1 MVPVA
6 LRSAWSAVVRHKLR
20 SALTVLGIFIGT
32 ASVVLVVALSTGA
45 SAQVSGQVDA
55 LGTNVLFI
63 FPQPSQSSGVRGKS
77 IGRLTE
83 NDALAIARDAPA
95 VKGTAPY
102 LETRGQLVADKKNV
116 QTVII
121 GSTLNYFA
129 IRGFSV
135 SRGELWTEQD
145 ERLKTRV
152 CLIGPTV
159 ADGLFGNVDP
169 IGRTVR
175 IGRHAFRVVG
185 LLARRGT
192 SPFGEDEDDR
202 VMLPIGSF
210 RGRVQ
215 PTSPGRVDFI
225 LASAQTP
232 EATGRAS
239 KQVTEIIRQR
249 HRLAL
254 DRDNDFVVR
263 TQAEFKEKQ
272 EAITKMLSL
281 LLLGVAAVS
290 LVVGG
295 IGVMNVMLVS
305 VAERIAEI
313 GLRLAVG
320 APRAAIR
327 NQFLLEALLL
337 SLLGGLL
344 GLAAGGGVV
353 FALAKAL
360 SWPTTI
366 TPSMVALALGTSSVV
381 GVGFGYWPAHS
392 ASNLDPI
399 TAMRRDA

>member
-1 MVPVA
+1 MA
-6 LRSAWSAVVRHKLR
+6 LRSAWLAVLRHKLR

-32 ASVVLVVALSTGA
+32 ASVVLVIALSSGA

-63 FPQPSQSSGVRGKS
+63 FPQASQSSGVRGKS

-83 NDALAIARDAPA
+83 NDALAIAREAPSIQS
-95 VKGTAPY
+95 TAPY
-102 LETRGQLVADKKNV
+102 LETRSQVIADKKNA
-116 QTVII
+116 QTVFI
-121 GSTLNYFA
+121 GSTLNYFK
-129 IRGFSV
+129 IRGFSL
-135 SRGELWTEQD
+135 SHGELWTLQD
-145 ERLKTRV
+145 EHIKARV
-152 CLIGPTV
+152 CLLGPTV
-159 ADGLFGNVDP
+159 ADTLFGPADP
-169 IGRTVR
+169 VGRTVR
-175 IGRHAFRVVG
+175 IGRHAFRVIG

-202 VMLPIGSF
+202 VMMPIGTF

-225 LASAQTP
+225 LASATTAD
-232 EATGRAS
+232 ATSRAS
-239 KQVTEIIRQR
+239 KQVAEIIRQR
-249 HRLAL
+249 HRLAH

-272 EAITKMLSL
+272 EAIADMLSM
-281 LLLGVAAVS
+281 LLLGIAGVS

-320 APRAAIR
+320 APRSAIR
-327 NQFLLEALLL
+327 NQFIFEAVLL
-337 SLLGGLL
+337 SFVGGLL
-344 GLAAGGGVV
+344 GLLAGGGIVV
-353 FALAKAL
+353 AVARAL
-360 SWPTTI
+360 SWSASV
-366 TPSMVALALGTSSVV
+366 TPGMVGLALGTSTVV
-381 GVGFGYWPAHS
+381 GVVFGYWPAHA

-399 TAMRRDA
+399 TALRRDS

>member
-1 MVPVA
+1 MFTA

-20 SALTVLGIFIGT
+20 SALTILGIFIGT

-55 LGTNVLFI
+55 LGTNVLFV

-83 NDALAIARDAPA
+83 SDAFAIARDAPA
-95 VKGTAPY
+95 VKLTAPY
-102 LETRGQLVADKKNV
+102 LETRGQVLAEKKNA

-121 GSTLNYFA
+121 GSTLNYFD
-129 IRGFSV
+129 IRGFAV
-135 SRGELWTEQD
+135 ARGDLWTELD
-145 ERLKTRV
+145 ERLKARV
-152 CLIGPTV
+152 ILLGPTV
-159 ADGLFGNVDP
+159 ATNLFGDDDP
-169 IGRTVR
+169 VGRSVR
-175 IGRHAFRVVG
+175 IGRNSFRVIG

-202 VMLPIGSF
+202 VMLPIGTF

-225 LASAQTP
+225 LASATTP
-232 EATGRAS
+232 EATDRAS
-239 KQVTEIIRQR
+239 KQVSEIIRQR
-249 HRLAL
+249 HRIPD

-272 EAITKMLSL
+272 EAITSMLSM
-281 LLLGVAAVS
+281 LLLGVAGVS

-337 SLLGGLL
+337 ALLGGVF
-344 GLAAGGGVV
+344 GLAAGSGLV

-360 SWPTTI
+360 AWPTTI
-366 TPSMVALALGTSSVV
+366 TGSMVAMALGTSSVV
-381 GVGFGYWPAHS
+381 GVAFGYWPAHS

-399 TAMRRDA
+399 TALRRES

>member
-1 MVPVA
+1 MFVA

-20 SALTVLGIFIGT
+20 SALTILGIFIGT
-32 ASVVLVVALSTGA
+32 ASVVLVVALSSGA

-55 LGTNVLFI
+55 LGTNVLFV

-83 NDALAIARDAPA
+83 SDTAAILRDAPA
-95 VKGTAPY
+95 VKATTPY
-102 LETRGQLVADKKNV
+102 LETRTQLVAEKKNA
-116 QTVII
+116 QTVVI
-121 GSTLNYFA
+121 GTTLTYFE
-129 IRGFSV
+129 IRGFRV
-135 SRGELWTEQD
+135 QRGELWSEQD
-145 ERLKTRV
+145 EKLKARV
-152 CLIGPTV
+152 CLLGPTV
-159 ADGLFGNVDP
+159 ATALFGDEDP
-169 IGRTVR
+169 VGRAVR
-175 IGRHAFRVVG
+175 IGRNTFRVVG
-185 LLARRGT
+185 LLETRGT

-202 VMLPIGSF
+202 VMMPIGSF

-225 LASAQTP
+225 IASATTAS
-232 EATGRAS
+232 ATDRAT
-239 KQVTEIIRQR
+239 KQITEILRQR
-249 HRLAL
+249 HRLAEE
-254 DRDNDFVVR
+254 RDNDFVVR

-272 EAITKMLSL
+272 EAITSMLSM

-320 APRAAIR
+320 APRTAIR

-344 GLAAGGGVV
+344 GLAFGGGLVV
-353 FALAKAL
+353 ALARAL

-366 TPSMVALALGTSSVV
+366 TGSMVGLAIGTSSVV
-381 GVGFGYWPAHS
+381 GVLFGYWPAHS

-399 TAMRRDA
+399 TALRREG